1 MDKKKGIIVLL
12 IALVAVWFLFLRSTC
27 VSDCEDATACEASDV
42 HGCDG
47 HDCETSKVHG
57 CNGHK
62 CEDSCNKSVNVLSN
76 EDNNGDNIQNKTQIL
91 ETLRKTPLFYAKA
104 KEFEFH
110 LDNKSGSFSIISVV
124 ISADMSTDTSRQR
137 TCDEISKSIAG
148 EKIVFNSGEESQSSE
163 ETIEVY
169 RLKQKGE
176 ITLGENKFSA
186 DFYFN
191 GESKENI
198 TSFHGKIIFAM
209 PSIESLNGEK
219 VIIEVKGK
227 K

>member
-12 IALVAVWFLFLRSTC
+12 IAVVAILYFGGCLTSDAPAHGEDDHECRVECHENSDHTCAEDCDDWVDPKKLVSRDDT
-27 VSDCEDATACEASDV
+27 
-42 HGCDG
+42 
-47 HDCETSKVHG
+47 
-57 CNGHK
+57 
-62 CEDSCNKSVNVLSN
+62 
-76 EDNNGDNIQNKTQIL
+76 QNKNQII

-191 GESKENI
+191 GKSNENL

-219 VIIEVKGK
+219 VIIEIKGK

>member
-12 IALVAVWFLFLRSTC
+12 IAVAILYFGGCLTSDAPAHGEDDHACAVECHDNADHECADGCADWVDPKKLVNRDDT
-27 VSDCEDATACEASDV
+27 
-42 HGCDG
+42 
-47 HDCETSKVHG
+47 
-57 CNGHK
+57 
-62 CEDSCNKSVNVLSN
+62 
-76 EDNNGDNIQNKTQIL
+76 QNQII

-104 KEFEFH
+104 KEFKFH

-124 ISADMSTDTSRQR
+124 ISTDMSTDTSRQR

-163 ETIEVY
+163 ETTEVY

-191 GESKENI
+191 GKSNENL

-219 VIIEVKGK
+219 VIIEVKDK

>member
-1 MDKKKGIIVLL
+1 MKNLINILSVLL
-12 IALVAVWFLFLRSTC
+12 FVFSIISCGNESADDST
-27 VSDCEDATACEASDV
+27 
-42 HGCDG
+42 
-47 HDCETSKVHG
+47 
-57 CNGHK
+57 N
-62 CEDSCNKSVNVLSN
+62 DSTNDST
-76 EDNNGDNIQNKTQIL
+76 DNNQKVPTVVKENDIQNKTQIL

-124 ISADMSTDTSRQR
+124 ISTDMSTDKSRQR

-148 EKIVFNSGEESQSSE
+148 EKIVFNSREESQSSE

-191 GESKENI
+191 GESNENI